1 MYIFLRILSNQRK
14 WNSVCHIYVE
24 YKKWNVATTKRKIL
38 KKLMVTSE
46 EGEDRV
52 RELRGTNSYA

>member
-1 MYIFLRILSNQRK
+1 MWPQQ
-14 WNSVCHIYVE
+14 
-24 YKKWNVATTKRKIL
+24 KRKIL

-52 RELRGTNSYA
+52 RELRGTNSHA